1 MRIDSVT
8 APDPNTFGR
17 HAGTRVAPT
26 LAIDPSPTNP
36 ERTAMTRTPQDIFNH
51 HLSALGG
58 RDLDAIAEDYN
69 EASVLITAE
78 RSYRGKREI
87 RAFFSALLDTLPA
100 ADWALGCTT
109 FEGQVLYI
117 EWTAKS
123 PAHHVDDGVDTFV
136 FGDGMIATQTAHCS
150 LVKTALNAL

>member
-1 MRIDSVT
+1 MDLNRSSTI
-8 APDPNTFGR
+8 
-17 HAGTRVAPT
+17 
-26 LAIDPSPTNP
+26 P
-36 ERTAMTRTPQDIFNH
+36 ERSDMMRTPQDIFNH

-69 EASVLITAE
+69 EASVLITVE

-87 RAFFSALLDTLPA
+87 RAFFGALLDALPA
-100 ADWALGCTT
+100 AEWALSCTT
-109 FEGQVLYI
+109 FEGPVLYI

-136 FGDGMIATQTAHCS
+136 FTDGMITTQTAHCS
-150 LVKTALNAL
+150 LVKTSLNTL